1 VLKGQGHPSRSKVK
15 KYNPGEVISFE
26 REIISKPAK

>member
-1 VLKGQGHPSRSKVK
+1 VKGEGHPSRSKVK
-15 KYNPGEVISFE
+15 KYNPREVISFK